1 MWYLREKDE
10 FVCRAPRFQDVLELY
25 RPEGSTIVTAIRLNC
40 DHEIMEQRAYYSEE
54 SGRWTLIDNKPFCI
68 YDFSPVRNAN
78 RTLLAAANDC
88 RDERH

>member
-10 FVCRAPRFQDVLELY
+10 IVCRAVRFQEVLELY
-25 RPEGSTIVTAIRLNC
+25 RPEHRTIVTAIRLNC
-40 DHEIMEQRAYYSEE
+40 DHEIIEQRAYYSEE
-54 SGRWTLIDNKPFCI
+54 SGRWTVIDGKRCI
-68 YDFSPVRNAN
+68 YDFPPVRNAN